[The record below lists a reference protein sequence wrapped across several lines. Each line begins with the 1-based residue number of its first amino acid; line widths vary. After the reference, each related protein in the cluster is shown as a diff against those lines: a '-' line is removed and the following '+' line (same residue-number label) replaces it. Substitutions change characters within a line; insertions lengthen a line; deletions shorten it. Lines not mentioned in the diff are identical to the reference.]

1 MIRYNRASIR
11 RSMARDKPEVW
22 KSVRMGSER
31 TFYRTDN
38 NSISYLFK
46 KVNISICRILKL

>member
-1 MIRYNRASIR
+1 MIRYNRASTR

-22 KSVRMGSER
+22 KSVRMGYER
-31 TFYRTDN
+31 IFYTTEN

-46 KVNISICRILKL
+46 KVNIPICRILKL